1 MRTTLTL
8 DPDVVAE
15 LDRLRRE
22 SGMGLS
28 EAVNFLVRQG
38 IRPKQPRARVTTRPA
53 NLGAK
58 IDVAN
63 IGEVLDLL
71 DQYDAEG
78 SAATSARSEQSG

>member
-1 MRTTLTL
+1 MRTTITL

-22 SGMGLS
+22 NGMGPS

-38 IRPKQPRARVTTRPA
+38 IRPRQPKPRITTRPA
-53 NLGAK
+53 NLGVK

-71 DQYDAEG
+71 DQYDAEDA
-78 SAATSARSEQSG
+78 SRESPRSEQHG